1 MYSTISKKQ
10 KASGKNYF
18 LLVILK
24 ATEEKSKI
32 RIRNISLQVA
42 TFHSYD
48 VIMFEMS
55 MLQSNFFH
63 EYNLEGVTAEQNE
76 IYLEFTPD
84 KLFKVCFKK
93 CLHSETAFLI

>member
-1 MYSTISKKQ
+1 M
-10 KASGKNYF
+10 
-18 LLVILK
+18 LVILK
-24 ATEEKSKI
+24 ATEEKSTI
-32 RIRNISLQVA
+32 RIRKISLQVD

-84 KLFKVCFKK
+84 KLFKVRYKRVIYILVLKHTGSCN
-93 CLHSETAFLI
+93 HGLINY

>member
-1 MYSTISKKQ
+1 MYSTISKKTYE
-10 KASGKNYF
+10 KTYF

-24 ATEEKSKI
+24 ATEEKSTI
-32 RIRNISLQVA
+32 RIRNISLLQLA

-48 VIMFEMS
+48 VIMFEMNI
-55 MLQSNFFH
+55 LQSNFFH

-84 KLFKVCFKK
+84 KLFKVRNKRVIYLC
-93 CLHSETAFLI
+93 

>member
-1 MYSTISKKQ
+1 M
-10 KASGKNYF
+10 
-18 LLVILK
+18 ILK
-24 ATEEKSKI
+24 ATEEKSTI
-32 RIRNISLQVA
+32 QIRNISLQAA

-55 MLQSNFFH
+55 LLQSNFFH

-84 KLFKVCFKK
+84 KLFKVRYKRVIYLC
-93 CLHSETAFLI
+93 